1 MNLIIKKIEKIQ
13 ENTNIIFLCPKGSD
27 LKPLQLTENE
37 NTYVDG
43 CIRGKETF
51 VEINRY
57 RHWLFIQFYEKN
69 ADKSRLLENLRKAGS
84 KLHSSLCARKIEK
97 IVLSCADED
106 HSLILA
112 YTEGLALSN
121 YQFLKYVKVKKEK
134 QFSLKEIGL
143 FSSSLANEQISRL
156 NSLIDAVY
164 RTRDMVNE
172 PVSFLDAAQLSK
184 EIAEM
189 GKASGFKVEVLEKR
203 KIESLKMGGL
213 LAVNRGSVDPPTFT
227 IMEWNPGKAI
237 NKKPIVLV
245 GKGIVFDT
253 GGLSLKPTS
262 DSMDYMKSDMSGA
275 AAVAATIYAV
285 AKEKLPL
292 HLVGLV
298 PATDN
303 RPGNNAYTPGD
314 IITMYDGTTVEMLNA
329 DAEGRMILADAL
341 AYAAHYEP
349 ELIIELSTLTG
360 AAVMAVGPSATVGM
374 GTASSGVF
382 EKLIESGDNVGERIV
397 QFPFWDEYEESLKS
411 DIADIKNIGARYA
424 GAITAGK
431 FLAHFTKYPFIH
443 LDIAGPAWTK
453 ETQDY
458 KSKGG
463 TGVGVRLLFDF
474 FTRKVAGK

>member
-1 MNLIIKKIEKIQ
+1 
-13 ENTNIIFLCPKGSD
+13 
-27 LKPLQLTENE
+27 
-37 NTYVDG
+37 
-43 CIRGKETF
+43 
-51 VEINRY
+51 
-57 RHWLFIQFYEKN
+57 
-69 ADKSRLLENLRKAGS
+69 
-84 KLHSSLCARKIEK
+84 
-97 IVLSCADED
+97 
-106 HSLILA
+106 
-112 YTEGLALSN
+112 
-121 YQFLKYVKVKKEK
+121 
-134 QFSLKEIGL
+134 
-143 FSSSLANEQISRL
+143 
-156 NSLIDAVY
+156 
-164 RTRDMVNE
+164 
-172 PVSFLDAAQLSK
+172 
-184 EIAEM
+184 
-189 GKASGFKVEVLEKR
+189 
-203 KIESLKMGGL
+203 
-213 LAVNRGSVDPPTFT
+213 
-227 IMEWNPGKAI
+227 
-237 NKKPIVLV
+237 
-245 GKGIVFDT
+245 
-253 GGLSLKPTS
+253 SLKPTS

-360 AAVMAVGPSATVGM
+360 AALMAVGPGATVGM

-431 FLAHFTKYPFIH
+431 FLAHFTKFPFVH

-474 FTRKVAGK
+474 FSKKVAGK